1 VFWVSTE
8 SFIGTGRADAMLDE
22 ALEAVEVA
30 VPEARVAV
38 VVTWTRVDPTIVD
51 PLTTLVTPTTLETT
65 ETTALCVCCDR
76 EAETLLCTALELACT
91 TEEAMTCEVRLAR
104 YPFE

>member
-1 VFWVSTE
+1 
-8 SFIGTGRADAMLDE
+8 MLDE

-38 VVTWTRVDPTIVD
+38 VVTWTRVDPTMVD

-91 TEEAMTCEVRLAR
+91 TEEAMTCEVKLAR
-104 YPFE
+104 HPHE